1 MDGFEFLERYNTFP
15 QEFKQKSHIIML
27 SSTDDLRDIV
37 RAESDRNVVRL
48 LKKPLQIEELK
59 KLVTKIYRL

>member
-1 MDGFEFLERYNTFP
+1 
-15 QEFKQKSHIIML
+15 ML